1 MYNTHGRDL
10 KLAAIRLW
18 EANLLDLRD
27 ILNF

>member
-1 MYNTHGRDL
+1 MYNTLSHDL

-27 ILNF
+27 ILIF

>member
-1 MYNTHGRDL
+1 MYNTLGCDL
-10 KLAAIRLW
+10 KLAAIHLW